1 MISQGFISATQPPPP
16 SSYRRP
22 LPSRTSMSTAN
33 GPSERDPNRQ
43 RRTWSR
49 AAYRSLGES
58 AQYAAPDN
66 PPPASIAAQ

>member
-1 MISQGFISATQPPPP
+1 
-16 SSYRRP
+16 
-22 LPSRTSMSTAN
+22 MSTAN